1 MTKIFQIDLKI
12 LSSKL
17 RLFKKILESH
27 FIVLTIFKNLLQFL
41 YAYIHLLSYRV
52 IITYLILTSLRQAI
66 INHLCL
72 KQSMAQVEKPV
83 TSNTETQFL
92 FYRTSAIYWQR
103 ASRCTNTQLM
113 WTSSPSWKC
122 CKLPQIPMNK
132 LKFNTLLEHWTAICV
147 VTYTSIAFWNRSK
160 IWK

>member
-92 FYRTSAIYWQR
+92 FYPLLSTGREHLTAQTHNWCGPPHHLENV
-103 ASRCTNTQLM
+103 ANH
-113 WTSSPSWKC
+113 
-122 CKLPQIPMNK
+122 
-132 LKFNTLLEHWTAICV
+132 LKFQWA
-147 VTYTSIAFWNRSK
+147 SWNL
-160 IWK
+160 IHC